1 MRKFD
6 PSKYL
11 SVTKAALYRHGTP
24 VDDHN
29 LQSLFNRNETDR
41 NAPSNGLIVDR
52 LFACARQCVENLI
65 DVFFNMS
72 GLMLPRP
79 FATLIK

>member
-1 MRKFD
+1 MRKLG

-11 SVTKAALYRHGTP
+11 PSAKAALYRHGAP
-24 VDDHN
+24 IDDHN

-41 NAPSNGLIVDR
+41 NAPSNGLTVDR
-52 LFACARQCVENLI
+52 LFASARQCVENLI